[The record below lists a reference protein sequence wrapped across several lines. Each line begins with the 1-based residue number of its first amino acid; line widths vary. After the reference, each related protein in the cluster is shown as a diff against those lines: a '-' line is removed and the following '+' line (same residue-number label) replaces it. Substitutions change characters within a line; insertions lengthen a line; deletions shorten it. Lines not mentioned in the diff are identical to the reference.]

1 MAGLPPPDGE
11 PGDFRRLTRLSSTGP
26 AALRQDLGAVR
37 FSPHI
42 SDRISGSRPPPRP
55 PAGRQHEGSRHMVA
69 FIFDILH
76 QLVKI
81 YEIVVLVHVIL
92 SLLLSFNV
100 VNARNQLVGMIWQIT
115 SRLVEPVLA
124 LIRRA
129 LPFLRNLG
137 NIDISP
143 IILLVLLYAVDAHFL
158 LPLAIQG
165 HL

>member
-1 MAGLPPPDGE
+1 MNL
-11 PGDFRRLTRLSSTGP
+11 
-26 AALRQDLGAVR
+26 
-37 FSPHI
+37 
-42 SDRISGSRPPPRP
+42 
-55 PAGRQHEGSRHMVA
+55 VA

-81 YEIVVLVHVIL
+81 YEFVVLVHVVL

-100 VNARNQLVGMIWQIT
+100 VNARNQFVAMIWQIT

-124 LIRRA
+124 LIRRL

-143 IILLVLLYAVDAHFL
+143 IILLVLLYAIDAHFL
-158 LPLAIQG
+158 IPLAIQG